1 MTEGVERREARVVW
15 LVTAVLAVGAALR
28 LISSIIAGFVEWH
41 DSGDAAFVEPG
52 RARAFDVLT
61 TFGGAGDGT
70 GVLLL
75 VAAAAAAVWWLHR
88 FADPRAAAML
98 LATAWLAGVT
108 AILALMQVVGV
119 ALVFSL
125 NTSNQTARFIQA
137 EGDGVAY
144 LVLALGVI
152 YVTRWFTVLADERA
166 LADDD
171 LDAFVFAVDRK
182 SGDVRA
188 FLSAGDAVRQMH
200 VYSVEDNEFIF
211 YTDEGVVLDASVV
224 DDRIV
229 LRPTEEAQPAE
240 LLLQLKEFANRRGIR
255 VDEEDVNDPTAY
267 AIPISRWHW
276 LEMWPPWMRPIGML
290 FRRTG

>member
-1 MTEGVERREARVVW
+1 MTERVERRETRVLW
-15 LVTAVLAVGAALR
+15 LASAVLAVGAALR
-28 LISSIIAGFVEWH
+28 LAGSIIAGFVEWH
-41 DSGDAAFVEPG
+41 DSGDAAFGEPA
-52 RARAFDVLT
+52 RARVFDVLT

-75 VAAAAAAVWWLHR
+75 VAAAAAVWWLYR
-88 FADPRAAAML
+88 LGDPRAAAMWPV
-98 LATAWLAGVT
+98 TAWLAGVT
-108 AILALMQVVGV
+108 ALLALMQVVGV
-119 ALVFSL
+119 GLVFSL

-144 LVLALGVI
+144 LVLALGLVF
-152 YVTRWFTVLADERA
+152 VTRWFTVLADEQA

-171 LDAFVFAVDRK
+171 IDAFVFAVDRK

-188 FLSAGDAVRQMH
+188 FLSAREAVRRMH

-229 LRPTEEAQPAE
+229 LRPTEETQLVE
-240 LLLQLKEFANRRGIR
+240 LLVQLKEFVNRRGIT